1 MFFVSIHFKDN
12 LVCWFVW
19 HYTPVSAT
27 SGMDIYAN
35 TFRVRSAAA
44 QEKGKW
50 KAGFWGGRCDW
61 KMNGKAK
68 YLFYSSSSFGWFLLE
83 NLIDIGVIGIVPF
96 GVFPGRRKMRPFCNN
111 WVPGTSLWQ
120 IGQIHLLYSPPHTR
134 LSCAYLP
141 MHCNES
147 DHLWFTWEKHSQF
160 KSLSLALKRI
170 W

>member
-50 KAGFWGGRCDW
+50 KAGFWGGVAIGRWTAKPNIFSILVQVLVDFYW
-61 KMNGKAK
+61 KT
-68 YLFYSSSSFGWFLLE
+68 SSTSVLLVLCHLGCFQGE
-83 NLIDIGVIGIVPF
+83 EKWGHFATIGSQARHC
-96 GVFPGRRKMRPFCNN
+96 GRLDRSIFC
-111 WVPGTSLWQ
+111 
-120 IGQIHLLYSPPHTR
+120 IPPHTQDCPVHIYQCIAMNQTICD
-134 LSCAYLP
+134 L
-141 MHCNES
+141 H
-147 DHLWFTWEKHSQF
+147 EKNIPNS
-160 KSLSLALKRI
+160 KVCL
-170 W
+170 